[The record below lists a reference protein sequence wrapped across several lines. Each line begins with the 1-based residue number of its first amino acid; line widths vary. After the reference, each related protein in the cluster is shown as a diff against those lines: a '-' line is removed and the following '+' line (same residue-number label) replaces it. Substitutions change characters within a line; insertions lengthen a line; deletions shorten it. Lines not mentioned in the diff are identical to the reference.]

1 MSKIFNVTGDCKPEL
16 HYMVDIRGRL
26 VEIKGMVDRGDYF
39 TINRARQYGKTTTLK
54 ALARF
59 LERDYLVV
67 SLDFQTL
74 DAVKFANSNVF
85 SLTFAEYFLQRI
97 RRTEHQ
103 SEELT
108 MKLDSLSKAIAGR
121 DANFTLYELFV
132 LLSAICR
139 EAPKPIVLIIDEV
152 DSATNNQV
160 FLDFLGQLRG
170 CYLNRDEIPTFQ
182 SVILAG
188 VYDVK
193 NIKRKIRPEDDH
205 KTNSPWNIAVDFDID
220 MSFSAEQIAGMLGDY
235 EEDHKTGMN
244 IGEIAKLIYD
254 YTSGYPF
261 LVSRICKLLDEKI
274 AGSEEFPDKAS
285 AWTKEGVLQA
295 VNMLLAEKNTLFESL
310 AGKLSEY
317 PELKS
322 TIATLLFKGQKI
334 LYNPDDDEVDM
345 ALMFGF
351 VKVDKGS
358 VVIANRI
365 FETRLYNMFL
375 TAPEEQNSAAY
386 RFALQNKNQFID
398 HGHLDME
405 QILKKFVT
413 HFDDLYGDQEQTFLE
428 EDGRRY
434 FLLYLRPIING
445 SGNYY
450 IESRTR
456 NMERTDVIVD
466 YHGEQFV
473 IEMKIWRGN
482 AYNTRGEDQLTDY
495 LNYYHLKKGYM
506 LSFNFNK
513 KKEIGVKEIALGD
526 KILVEAV
533 V

>member
-1 MSKIFNVTGDCKPEL
+1 MSKIFNVAGDCKPEL

-54 ALARF
+54 ALGRF

-97 RRTEHQ
+97 RRTVYQ

-108 MKLDSLSKAIAGR
+108 LELDSLNKAIAGR
-121 DANFTLYELFV
+121 DVNFTLYELFV
-132 LLSAICR
+132 FLSSICR

-193 NIKRKIRPEDDH
+193 NIKRKIRSEDDH

-220 MSFSAEQIAGMLGDY
+220 MSFSVEQIAGMLGDY

-244 IGEIAKLIYD
+244 IDEIAGLIYD

-317 PELKS
+317 PELKN
-322 TIATLLFKGQKI
+322 TIFTLLFKGQKI

-351 VKVDKGS
+351 VRVDKGS

-495 LNYYHLKKGYM
+495 LDYYHLKKGYM

-513 KKEIGVKEIALGD
+513 KKEIGVKEITLGD